1 MTAHHGFDIRT
12 YHYNKELI
20 PSFVAQRERSRGC
33 TREEALCLTL
43 DELVDVQNDSNM
55 MFMLEYVIMFC
66 AFAKPYGV
74 AVDTVLSW
82 WPRPFEELYN
92 VQIDSVLVWEMINYL
107 QSDMEETLE
116 IWHDAKVA
124 FGIVPFNIR
133 AHDLAMTRVSGVP
146 KLYLLRQSETG
157 LM

>member
-12 YHYNKELI
+12 YHYIKERI
-20 PSFVAQRERSRGC
+20 PMLVAQSERDPGC
-33 TREEALCLTL
+33 TREDALCYAL

-55 MFMLEYVIMFC
+55 FYTLYYVIMFC
-66 AFAKPYGV
+66 AFAKRYGV
-74 AVDTVLSW
+74 AVDTVLSC